1 MQITTADFA
10 ISSTDVNKC
19 PKTHFPEF
27 AFIGRSNVGKS
38 SVINMICN
46 KKVAHTSGKPGKTR
60 LINHFL
66 VNNSWYV
73 VDLPGYGYASVSKT
87 DRVEFEK
94 FISFYIL
101 ERKNLV
107 CLFVLIDVR
116 LPLQAIDAQ
125 FMQWLAE
132 NEIPFCIIFTKMDKL
147 SKSELQKN
155 LAAFKKERLLPWEDM
170 PDCIISSAEKKVGKE
185 DILDFIQENISL
197 YNKHLQNT
205 KNEN

>member
-1 MQITTADFA
+1 MKITSADFA
-10 ISSTDVNKC
+10 ISSTNVDYC

-38 SVINMICN
+38 SLINMLCN
-46 KKVAHTSGKPGKTR
+46 KKIAHTSVKPGKTR

-66 VNNSWYV
+66 INQVWYL
-73 VDLPGYGYASVSKT
+73 VDLPGYGYAKVSKT
-87 DRVEFEK
+87 DRIEFEK

-101 ERKNLV
+101 ERKNLL
-107 CLFVLIDVR
+107 CLFVLIDAR

-132 NEIPFCIIFTKMDKL
+132 HEIPFCIIFTKTDKL

-155 LAAFKKERLLPWEDM
+155 MAHFEKQMLLTWEFM
-170 PDCIISSAEKKVGKE
+170 PGYFISSAEKKTGRE
-185 DILDFIQENISL
+185 DILAYIGENINL
-197 YNKHLQNT
+197 YNKE
-205 KNEN
+205 ENK

>member
-1 MQITTADFA
+1 MQVNTADFA

-19 PKTHFPEF
+19 PKTNLPEF

-46 KKVAHTSGKPGKTR
+46 KKIAHTSVKPGKTR

-66 VNNSWYV
+66 ANNSWYV
-73 VDLPGYGYASVSKT
+73 VDLPGYGYAKVSKT
-87 DRVEFEK
+87 ARVEFEK

-107 CLFVLIDVR
+107 CLFVLIDIR
-116 LPLQAIDAQ
+116 LPLQAIDAE

-132 NEIPFCIIFTKMDKL
+132 EEIPFCIIFTKMDKL
-147 SKSELQKN
+147 SKLELQKN
-155 LAAFKKERLLPWEDM
+155 LVTFEKGMLETWEAM
-170 PDCIISSAEKKVGKE
+170 PDYIISSAEKKIGKD
-185 DILDFIQENISL
+185 DILDYIDENIQL
-197 YNKHLQNT
+197 YNRHLQQS
-205 KNEN
+205 KKS

>member
-66 VNNSWYV
+66 VNNAWYV

-107 CLFVLIDVR
+107 CLFVLIDIR

-155 LAAFKKERLLPWEDM
+155 LAAFKKEMLLTWEDM
-170 PDCIISSAEKKVGKE
+170 PDCIISSAEKKIGKE
-185 DILDFIQENISL
+185 DILDFIQENILL

>member
-155 LAAFKKERLLPWEDM
+155 LAAFKKEMLLTWEDM
-170 PDCIISSAEKKVGKE
+170 PDCIISSAEKKIGKE
-185 DILDFIQENISL
+185 DILDFIQENILL

>member
-132 NEIPFCIIFTKMDKL
+132 NEIPFCIFFTKMDKL

-155 LAAFKKERLLPWEDM
+155 LAAFKKEMLLTWEDM